1 MEFQC
6 YVVLIATA
14 QLAGISCLCHGLWRY
29 QRAFIFLLET
39 FYSETI
45 NLCVIINIAC
55 NNN

>member
-39 FYSETI
+39 FYSVTI